1 MAGYWPVRKIFRKLQ
16 LFVCALLVLAMLVP
30 EASAAAEQT
39 GGGNGAGAEDVS
51 QSVYGS
57 VYDNGPALPAVA
69 GYTERDMNPAAGQ
82 LSGFGYLYGFQLD
95 YGYRSI
101 GIDLGSKTTFN
112 TIELEV
118 EEASN
123 RVEKADLSLYISDD
137 NLTYVKV
144 KDWDFVKIGNKAIL
158 YNFSESARYVK
169 VHNHF
174 DDTAGTFYADN
185 LQDMIKAYRLP
196 PGRFTAGGGQ
206 SWKYRK
212 PVTVSNPNSEA
223 LYDRAVYL
231 TKAGLGTEEL
241 IAAGKLEADYRDVR
255 FADAGGKELHYYMD
269 DNGFFVRIPQLQAA
283 GSETVYFAYGN
294 PKAAFRGHAQEA
306 LQVEYGNKTLVAQD
320 GEVKPLRLKDGTL
333 MILAG
338 SNDKGVTAKYS
349 YDGGKNWTN
358 PEKLVTP
365 VSNSGKYEFPGGAYV
380 DDVTGEV
387 YLFFGVHYYFGVWTG
402 GSTCLDINVCRN
414 DMYFVKST
422 GFNGKKP
429 MFGTPQQITGIETAS
444 GHPIHYL
451 LSYTNPI
458 RLSTGRLLEPF
469 SYVIGDDGTFGVG
482 FLYSDDDGASWH
494 KSVTELSIPSVGGE
508 GGVTEVAVIELG
520 DGTVKTYMRQQR
532 ADLFYLGTSSSTD
545 HGSTWSPVVNS
556 DVMSTNTFPG
566 MIRDGNND
574 ILLTWSGHNAMGGGS
589 YHRNNLTVAYS
600 NDETATWQG
609 YRDVLGRTKLSNP
622 GWLNGNEARTVVQ
635 ADKVPAGE
643 DEWLFSWSGPNGV
656 YSLLIEDFD
665 RYLRSSHGAL
675 DDFEYEK
682 QAVATDNGS
691 RLANDYW
698 WKSTD
703 SGVVTTSNI
712 FAKQGKRSLQLNDTV
727 NDKKRTAASRLFPAA
742 RKASVQFSVYGA
754 SFANELYVSLQ
765 EGFSQNW
772 NALGAGF
779 ILQVAAD
786 GKLKYTDTATDS
798 STTDTKV
805 GFVNPDTDP
814 TRGNL
819 ISIGDMGSFALDYV
833 NRSVG
838 ADLGRYTKIN
848 AIKLTDSKQ
857 YNKPQA
863 GGVLG
868 NRINKENLEVYI
880 SNSNKGDW
888 TRVDGWSYDKTD
900 GNITIG
906 LESLS
911 VSARYI
917 KVHQS
922 YSDTGFTFGAP
933 LQEIMTVITDQSAPV
948 VFHELPTPTVL
959 APNEWNAIKIDYDLD
974 AASADVY
981 VNGVFKGAIADAHP
995 GKTINHLM
1003 LSSGLGA
1010 GTNVFI
1016 DEVMIQD
1023 KTLALPLAGTVGS
1036 EEAALEGQDMT
1047 APAVAFQ
1054 PDGNESWQNAASS
1067 VVMVSDDWSGVD
1079 AAKLEYV
1086 WSQSETAPAA
1096 GWEVFANG
1104 TALTKTGADVS
1115 GDWYL
1120 HVRAADL
1127 AGNETAV
1134 RSKRFRLLSQTEWN
1148 PTAASIALTAP
1159 AAVQQGQPI
1168 TVTGTVYNVEGLPLS
1183 GATVFLTASKGNIA
1197 PSAVT
1202 GADGRFTVQF
1212 QAPAYSGEI
1221 VVTAFVPGSSAF
1233 KTAAIQ
1239 VAAIEEEDITPPTI
1253 VIQPDGNESWQNA
1266 ASPVVTVSD
1275 DWSGVD
1281 AAKLEYAW
1289 SQSETAPATG
1299 WETFTNGTALT
1310 KTGADVSGDWY
1321 LHVRA
1326 ADLAGN
1332 ETAVRSK
1339 RFRLLSQTEWNP
1351 TAASIALTTPAAVQ
1365 QGQPITVTGTVYD
1378 VEGLPL
1384 SGATVFLT
1392 ASKGNI
1398 APSAVTGTGGRF
1410 TVQFQAPAYSGEIV
1424 VTAFVPGSS
1433 AFKTA
1438 AIVVTTA
1445 WNGGD
1450 GGSGNNNSGS
1460 SGGGTSTPAPT
1471 SSPIVN
1477 VKPADLK
1484 PENGAVTV
1492 TLGAGKEGVSLPVNA
1507 ADLIGPDAVLVIQ
1520 TGDMKLEIPAGVLA
1534 NTAGLLSESERN
1546 TGSILVKVK
1555 PVASTT
1561 QPHLAAGGQMFEWS
1575 IEAVGANNKTE
1586 RLNTFSEP
1594 VTITLPA
1601 LNVKNPK
1608 LSGIYFVDEKGK
1620 FLLIGGAYAL
1630 GGYTV
1635 EVNRLGKYGVY
1646 EFTKTYLD
1654 VPESHWAYAIIQEL
1668 SFKEIANGV
1677 TDGTFAPDQALT
1689 RAELTALLVR
1699 SLGLGGEPDAGASQA
1714 QFRDVKNGDWYAEAV
1729 RTAYALGLVQGTSEE
1744 SFEPNR
1750 TVTREEMA
1758 VMIVRAIEK
1767 QTGETLPEG
1776 EAAFADREQISSWA
1790 QSAAGKAFKLKLIEG
1805 RAEGSFV
1812 PSGTATRAESAKL
1825 ILLLIGQL

>member
-1 MAGYWPVRKIFRKLQ
+1 MAGYWPVRKMFRKLQ

-39 GGGNGAGAEDVS
+39 GGGTGTGTEDVS

-57 VYDNGPALPAVA
+57 VYDSGPALPAVA
-69 GYTERDMNPAAGQ
+69 GFTERDMNPAAGQ
-82 LSGFGYLYGFQLD
+82 LSGFGYAYGFQLD

-101 GIDLGSKTTFN
+101 GVDLGSETTFN

-123 RVEKADLSLYISDD
+123 RVEKADLSLYVSDD

-212 PVTVSNPNSEA
+212 PVTVSNPNSET

-241 IAAGKLEADYRDVR
+241 IAAGKLQADYRDVR
-255 FADAGGKELHYYMD
+255 FADANGKELHYYMD
-269 DNGFFVRIPQLQAA
+269 DNGFFVRIPQLQASA
-283 GSETVYFAYGN
+283 SETVYFAYGN

-358 PEKLVTP
+358 PETLVP
-365 VSNSGKYEFPGGAYV
+365 ALSNSGKYQFPGGAYV

-387 YLFFGVHYYFGVWTG
+387 YLFFGVHYYFGVWSG
-402 GSTCLDINVCRN
+402 GSTCLDISVCRN
-414 DMYFVKST
+414 DMYFAKST

-429 MFGTPQQITGIETAS
+429 VFGTPQQITGIDTAS

-508 GGVTEVAVIELG
+508 GGVTEVAVIELA

-556 DVMSTNTFPG
+556 DVMSTNTFPA

-600 NDETATWQG
+600 NDETATWQA
-609 YRDVLGRTKLSNP
+609 YRDVLGRTRLSNP

-643 DEWLFSWSGPNGV
+643 DEWLFAWSGPNGV

-682 QAVATDNGS
+682 QAAATDNGS

-703 SGVVTTSNI
+703 SGVVKTSDI

-814 TRGNL
+814 TKGNL

-948 VFHELPTPTVL
+948 VFRELPTPTVL

-1003 LSSGLGA
+1003 FSSGIGL
-1010 GTNVFI
+1010 GTNVYI

-1054 PDGNESWQNAASS
+1054 PDGNESWQNGASP
-1067 VVMVSDDWSGVD
+1067 VVTVSDDWSGVD
-1079 AAKLEYV
+1079 AAKLEYA
-1086 WSQSETAPAA
+1086 WSQSETAPAE
-1096 GWEVFANG
+1096 GWEAFANG
-1104 TALTKTGADVS
+1104 TALTKTGANAS

-1120 HVRAADL
+1120 HVRAADI
-1127 AGNETAV
+1127 AGNKTAV

-1159 AAVQQGQPI
+1159 AAVQQGQTI
-1168 TVTGTVYNVEGLPLS
+1168 TVTGTVRDVEGLPLA
-1183 GATVFLTASKGNIA
+1183 GATVFLTASKGVIA

-1202 GADGRFTVQF
+1202 GADGTFTVQF

-1221 VVTAFVPGSSAF
+1221 VVTAFVPGS
-1233 KTAAIQ
+1233 
-1239 VAAIEEEDITPPTI
+1239 P
-1253 VIQPDGNESWQNA
+1253 
-1266 ASPVVTVSD
+1266 
-1275 DWSGVD
+1275 
-1281 AAKLEYAW
+1281 
-1289 SQSETAPATG
+1289 
-1299 WETFTNGTALT
+1299 
-1310 KTGADVSGDWY
+1310 
-1321 LHVRA
+1321 
-1326 ADLAGN
+1326 
-1332 ETAVRSK
+1332 
-1339 RFRLLSQTEWNP
+1339 
-1351 TAASIALTTPAAVQ
+1351 
-1365 QGQPITVTGTVYD
+1365 
-1378 VEGLPL
+1378 
-1384 SGATVFLT
+1384 
-1392 ASKGNI
+1392 
-1398 APSAVTGTGGRF
+1398 
-1410 TVQFQAPAYSGEIV
+1410 
-1424 VTAFVPGSS
+1424 

-1438 AIVVTTA
+1438 AIVVTA
-1445 WNGGD
+1445 GNSGSD
-1450 GGSGNNNSGS
+1450 GNSGNN
-1460 SGGGTSTPAPT
+1460 GGGTSTPVPAP
-1471 SSPIVN
+1471 SAIVI

-1492 TLGAGKEGVSLPVNA
+1492 TLGADKEGVSLPGNA
-1507 ADLIGPDAVLVIQ
+1507 ADLIGPDAALVIQ
-1520 TGDMKLEIPAGVLA
+1520 AGDMKLEIPAGVLA
-1534 NTAGLLSESERN
+1534 DAAGLLSESERN
-1546 TGSILVKVK
+1546 IGSILVKVK
-1555 PVASTT
+1555 PVASAT
-1561 QPHLAAGGQMFEWS
+1561 QPHLASGGQMFELT
-1575 IEAVGANNKTE
+1575 IEAVGADNKSE
-1586 RLNTFSEP
+1586 RLGMFDQT
-1594 VTITLPA
+1594 VTVTLPA
-1601 LNVKNPK
+1601 PNVKNPK
-1608 LSGIYFVDEKGK
+1608 LAGIYFIDDKEK
-1620 FLLIGGAYAL
+1620 FRLIGGAYAQD
-1630 GGYTV
+1630 GYTA
-1635 EVNRLGKYGVY
+1635 ELSQPGKYGVY
-1646 EFTKTYLD
+1646 EYTKTYRD

-1699 SLGLGGEPDAGASQA
+1699 SLGLGGEPETGASQA
-1714 QFRDVKNGDWYAEAV
+1714 QFRDVKNGDWFAEAV
-1729 RTAYALGLVQGTSEE
+1729 GTAYALGLVQGTSEE

-1767 QTGETLPEG
+1767 QTGQTLPEG
-1776 EAAFADREQISSWA
+1776 EAAFADREQISAWA

-1812 PSGTATRAESAKL
+1812 PDGTATRAESAKL